1 MMPETLEA
9 LGVLGN
15 AVRAMLDNAAGPV
28 EIIDADG
35 SVDLLFPSFQAG
47 KSTLTIEGAAASAG
61 ELRTYIGGEIISDL
75 ASHCRALKMAEAL
88 VYCGYGEGSAR
99 SVRRL
104 SERPS
109 RVVKAWG
116 SAYGEPRPPK
126 SLKREKRAAQRKAR
140 KIMRAHR
147 K

>member
-1 MMPETLEA
+1 MKQETLEA
-9 LGVLGN
+9 LGSLGD
-15 AVRAMLDNAAGPV
+15 AVRAMIDNDVGPFV
-28 EIIDADG
+28 IFGANG
-35 SVDLLFPSFQAG
+35 GVDRLFPELPG
-47 KSTLTIEGAAASAG
+47 KSFLTIEGAAASAG
-61 ELRTYIGGEIISDL
+61 ELRTYIDGEIISDL
-75 ASHCRALKMAEAL
+75 ASHCRTLKMAETL
-88 VYCGYGEGSAR
+88 VYGGYGEGSAR

-116 SAYGEPRPPK
+116 SAYGELRPAK